1 MIWFNWIAS
10 VSHTTRLLSWE
21 IIEIS
26 WYIRDSREFAEVL
39 PITINQVLDRLPMFS
54 GVFNKEAQLYAYN
67 ESDFFSRETLEKYLN
82 ETGRSILQKRS
93 ER

>member
-1 MIWFNWIAS
+1 M
-10 VSHTTRLLSWE
+10 SWE

-26 WYIRDSREFAEVL
+26 MYIRDSREFAEVL
-39 PITINQVLDRLPMFS
+39 PISITQVLDCSPMLS
-54 GVFNKEAQLYAYN
+54 YVSSKTAQLYVYN
-67 ESDFFSRETLEKYLN
+67 ESGFFSRETLGKFLN